1 MATGDNALTAI
12 SVARECSIIE
22 LESEVFLGDTKLE
35 GDKEV
40 IVWKSTKTARHTL
53 KDSQLVPDLRFYED
67 EKRQPEFF
75 KAIREDISYA
85 DRESFN
91 ASVT

>member
-22 LESEVFLGDTKLE
+22 LESEVFLGDTKKE

-53 KDSQLVPDLRFYED
+53 KE
-67 EKRQPEFF
+67 
-75 KAIREDISYA
+75 
-85 DRESFN
+85 
-91 ASVT
+91 

>member
-22 LESEVFLGDTKLE
+22 LESEVFLGDTKKE

-40 IVWKSTKTARHTL
+40 LVWKSTRTARHTL
-53 KDSQLVPDLRFYED
+53 KETLLIPDNKFYED
-67 EKRQPEFF
+67 EK
-75 KAIREDISYA
+75 
-85 DRESFN
+85 
-91 ASVT
+91 